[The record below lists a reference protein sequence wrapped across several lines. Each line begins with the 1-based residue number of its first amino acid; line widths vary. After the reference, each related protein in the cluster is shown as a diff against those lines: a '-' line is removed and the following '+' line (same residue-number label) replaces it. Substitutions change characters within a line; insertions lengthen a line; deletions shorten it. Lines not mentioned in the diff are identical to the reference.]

1 MGRSEW
7 PAPHT
12 RDVDPEEPTPPPVA
26 AVPAVPVSPTKPMQ
40 YADVPAQG
48 YSAPEPSA
56 WKRFTGPIVAAG
68 AALAKW
74 GVILF
79 KLKVFTFAASM
90 LVSIVAYA
98 WLWGWQFGAGFV
110 ALILV
115 HEMGHVVALRR
126 MGIRAGA
133 PTFIPFLGAFVQ
145 MRQAPKSAWHEAVS
159 GIAGPMFGA
168 AAAAVCWW
176 WGDVTGSGLLHALA
190 FTGFFLNLFNLIP
203 MVPLDGGRAAAALHP
218 SIWLLGLVG
227 LVALMLYHPNFVI
240 LLILLLG
247 GREAWRRYRGRNT
260 AESRAYYTLTTQQ
273 RRIMTVA
280 YFSLI
285 ALLVLGM
292 YATYAHRAI
301 PS

>member
-1 MGRSEW
+1 
-7 PAPHT
+7 
-12 RDVDPEEPTPPPVA
+12 VDEAEPIPPPVT
-26 AVPAVPVSPTKPMQ
+26 AVPAVPPTYAPYAASPAPGN
-40 YADVPAQG
+40 A
-48 YSAPEPSA
+48 APERPA
-56 WKRFTGPIVAAG
+56 WRRAAGGIAAAG

-74 GVILF
+74 GVVLF

-90 LVSIVAYA
+90 LVSVVAYA
-98 WLWGWQFGAGFV
+98 WLWGWRFGAGFV

-203 MVPLDGGRAAAALHP
+203 MLPLDGGRAAAALHP
-218 SIWLLGLVG
+218 SIWLLGLIG

-260 AESRAYYTLTTQQ
+260 EESRAYYALTSQQ
-273 RRIMTVA
+273 RRIMTFA
-280 YFSLI
+280 YFGLI

-292 YATYAHRAI
+292 HATYAQRAI